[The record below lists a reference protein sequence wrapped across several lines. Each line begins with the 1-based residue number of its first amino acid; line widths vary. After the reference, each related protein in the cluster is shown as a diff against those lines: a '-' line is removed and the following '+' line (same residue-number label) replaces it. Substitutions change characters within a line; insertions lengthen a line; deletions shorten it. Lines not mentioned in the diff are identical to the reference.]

1 MRKMALRRAAPGP
14 YRWALPTDLWR
25 LRSSYGLPFRFRALS
40 WTAFASQARVHH
52 LEASAC
58 GGLHVGAR
66 LRALRSWRSDSPHIV
81 RAALWSPW
89 LDSAHVKILSDAVE
103 KLTQISASPRQA
115 EAVLAKG
122 SPRPWPRAVALAVR
136 RGLQRWM
143 TSALEQAR
151 PGDAEERMRA
161 KLARWHLPGFPRLV
175 AGRVLGRLRD
185 LAGRVPPRVQAAVL
199 GSLFNRWVTGRR
211 FQRRYEG
218 GCLLGC
224 G

>member
-1 MRKMALRRAAPGP
+1 M
-14 YRWALPTDLWR
+14 
-25 LRSSYGLPFRFRALS
+25 
-40 WTAFASQARVHH
+40 
-52 LEASAC
+52 
-58 GGLHVGAR
+58 
-66 LRALRSWRSDSPHIV
+66 
-81 RAALWSPW
+81 
-89 LDSAHVKILSDAVE
+89 
-103 KLTQISASPRQA
+103 
-115 EAVLAKG
+115 LAKG

-199 GSLFNRWVTGRR
+199 GSLFNRWATGRR
-211 FQRRYEG
+211 FQSRYEG

-224 G
+224 GGDDSIEHYLRCRIGRDFCRDCIFLDISAADTWDTMMLASCPSRYADHYLLWVRIAILHYVLYRSVHALRHCPQSPEHIRRVLQQALVEAVRGHPAAQQVLRVTRRQ

>member
-1 MRKMALRRAAPGP
+1 MAETSSEVRRPGSCDGLVVVRITWCCSLLQYGCIASPLVHCAIGSSTSGGAGCGKWALRRAAPGP

-58 GGLHVGAR
+58 GGLRVGAR

-143 TSALEQAR
+143 TSAMEQA
-151 PGDAEERMRA
+151 
-161 KLARWHLPGFPRLV
+161 
-175 AGRVLGRLRD
+175 
-185 LAGRVPPRVQAAVL
+185 
-199 GSLFNRWVTGRR
+199 
-211 FQRRYEG
+211 
-218 GCLLGC
+218 
-224 G
+224 